1 MKEQKTC
8 SFFVSTNHLL
18 TIVLP
23 YINEK
28 INEGKNVNIISQ
40 KDLTEDVKKYLK
52 SLKGFDNEKILK
64 ICWKNKKHCKKI
76 DENTVLFV
84 IGEKEFVESTDYEEN
99 VYEIVKCYEI
109 ENIEIIKNVT
119 EKFEY
124 YLRTDG
130 KVKIIK
136 NSQKGQNSNTVI
148 SQL

>member
-40 KDLTEDVKKYLK
+40 KDLTEDVKKYLRNV
-52 SLKGFDNEKILK
+52 KGFDNEKILK
-64 ICWKNKKHCKKI
+64 ICWKNKKYCKNA
-76 DENTVLFV
+76 DENTVLFL
-84 IGEKEFVESTDYEEN
+84 IGEKQFVESMDYADN
-99 VYEIVKCYEI
+99 IYEVVKCYEI
-109 ENIEIIKNVT
+109 KNIEIIKNVT
-119 EKFEY
+119 EKFDY

-130 KVKIIK
+130 KVKILK
-136 NSQKGQNSNTVI
+136 NSHKGQNSNTVI

>member
-18 TIVLP
+18 TIILP

-40 KDLTEDVKKYLK
+40 KDLTEDVKKYLRTVNG
-52 SLKGFDNEKILK
+52 LDNEKILK
-64 ICWKNKKHCKKI
+64 ICWKNKKHCKNA

-84 IGEKEFVESTDYEEN
+84 IGEKEFVESTDYTEN
-99 VYEIVKCYEI
+99 VYEVIKCYEI

-119 EKFEY
+119 EKYEY
-124 YLRTDG
+124 YLRTGG

-136 NSQKGQNSNTVI
+136 NSQKEQNSNTVI